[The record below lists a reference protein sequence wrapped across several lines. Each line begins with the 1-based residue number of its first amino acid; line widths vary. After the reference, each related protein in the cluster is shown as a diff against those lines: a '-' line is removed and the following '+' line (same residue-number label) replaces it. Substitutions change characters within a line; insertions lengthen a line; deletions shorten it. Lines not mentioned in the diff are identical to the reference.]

1 MKRRSFLT
9 GLLASSA
16 LLGVTLKS
24 EVMNIIKPKTGKEEF
39 YEFFEKFNGFSIN
52 ENQKLM
58 YSWYTKDYGIV
69 TLGRQMGV
77 STLLITLA
85 AFLNKTK
92 NTNVLHVSTNYKLA
106 GYFQEIYLK
115 NNNGIS
121 NGVYFG
127 WADKHGGKETDGFF
141 DIVLYDNSGDYAEMY
156 NKYYSRINHGKFMLG
171 TSDIDS
177 DFKFN
182 NIKCYFTDNKI

>member
-24 EVMNIIKPKTGKEEF
+24 DAMNIIKSKTEDEQF
-39 YEFFEKFNGFSIN
+39 YEFFEKFNGFPIN
-52 ENQKLM
+52 SYQQMM
-58 YSWYTKDYGIV
+58 YIWYKNDYGIV

-77 STLLITLA
+77 STFLITLA

-92 NTNVLHVSTNYKLA
+92 HILHVSTNYRLA
-106 GYFQEIYLK
+106 GYIQKIYLK
-115 NNNGIS
+115 NNNGRS

-127 WADKHGGKETDGFF
+127 WADQHGGKETDSFF
-141 DIVLYDNSGDYAEMY
+141 DMVLYDNSGGG
-156 NKYYSRINHGKFMLG
+156 SRIYDKFYDRTNKGKFMLG
-171 TSDIDS
+171 TTDYKS
-177 DFKFN
+177 DFELL
-182 NIKCYFTDNKI
+182 TDEFPKYPKMVI